1 MLINLLVFERSG
13 LYDTHSLTYNEEE
26 LFRFFHYMGI
36 CMVIYALFFSYFT
49 SSGVCYSNL
58 NFSNNYISI
67 NLILNMFFY
76 IINFFVALSGLN
88 GLKFSLVEVVED

>member
-1 MLINLLVFERSG
+1 
-13 LYDTHSLTYNEEE
+13 
-26 LFRFFHYMGI
+26 
-36 CMVIYALFFSYFT
+36 MVIYAPFFFSYFT
-49 SSGVCYSNL
+49 SSGACYFHL

-67 NLILNMFFY
+67 NLILNMFYY